1 MIKSFEYIRDKIEKD
16 VESYKKKFKAEFFNE
31 DYEKLS
37 ENEQIAVNE
46 KYSSILRKLNSDI
59 NVPNKSYSKLM
70 SFFVK

>member
-1 MIKSFEYIRDKIEKD
+1 MRSHLWFWRFLIKSFEYVREKIEKD

-46 KYSSILRKLNSDI
+46 NTAA
-59 NVPNKSYSKLM
+59 
-70 SFFVK
+70 F